1 MLLSKGDTVGLISC
15 SNGLKDT
22 EATHALISALT
33 QFLEREYGLSVVSS
47 ASVLVDAVTGTTQPP
62 TFRAGCLMEL
72 YRNDKVKAIF
82 DLSGGD
88 LANEI
93 LPFLDFDSIKA
104 QPKPYFGYSDN
115 TVITNAL
122 QRRTGM
128 RNYLYNP
135 KVLVSSG
142 ALFQKAAFDEML
154 SSERVDMASYLE
166 LAGPTGC
173 EPPIDSCYLGGNL
186 RCLLKLAGTAYWPDF
201 QNTIIVL
208 ESAGGQ
214 YEQMRSGLAQLD
226 QLGVFSKV
234 HGVILGQF
242 TALSKNK
249 QREAFILDCK
259 KVADIYAVP
268 LWTTAFI
275 GHNDL
280 SKPIPI
286 G

>member
-1 MLLSKGDTVGLISC
+1 MLLSKGDSVGLISC

-22 EATHALISALT
+22 EATHTLVSAFT
-33 QFLEREYGLSVVSS
+33 QFLKREYGLYVVSS
-47 ASVLVDAVTGTTQPP
+47 ASVHVDALAGTTHPP
-62 TFRAGCLMEL
+62 AFRADCLMEL
-72 YRNDKVKAIF
+72 YRNDRVKAIF

-93 LPFLDFDSIKA
+93 LPFLDFNTIK
-104 QPKPYFGYSDN
+104 QHPKPYFGYSDN
-115 TVITNAL
+115 TVIINAL
-122 QRRTGM
+122 QRRTGI

-135 KVLVSSG
+135 KVLVSSE
-142 ALFQKAAFDEML
+142 APFQKEAFDEML
-154 SSERVDMASYLE
+154 YSNAVDMAAYLE
-166 LAGPTGC
+166 LGGPPDR
-173 EPPIDSCYLGGNL
+173 EPPMDVCYLGGNL

-214 YEQMRSGLAQLD
+214 YEQMRSGLAQLE
-226 QLGVFSKV
+226 QLGVLAQV
-234 HGVILGQF
+234 QGMILGQF
-242 TALSKNK
+242 TALSKNR
-249 QREAFILDCK
+249 QREAFIQDCK
-259 KVADIYAVP
+259 KYADTYAVP

-275 GHNDL
+275 GHDDL